1 MSVLSTENLCKKYKD
16 IMVVDHVNMHI
27 EEGDIYGFVGENGA
41 GKTTVIR
48 LITGL
53 SNVTDGRFSLFGVS
67 SDDKKICNARN
78 KVCGIAETVS
88 IVRNMTALENLRFQC
103 YVTDNKKTDEELI
116 GLIKKVGLNY
126 DDIKKKKAGNFSLG
140 MRQRLGIALTMVSD
154 PKFVILDEPM
164 NGLDPEGFVEVRETI
179 LKLNQEG
186 VTFLISS
193 HILSEL
199 EKICTKVGFISRGKL
214 IEEMS
219 IDDLHNRSRSRI
231 AIRAVDNNTLFKL
244 LADNFEGREIESK
257 NGEVVIYDTSAVN
270 QIIDLLSQN
279 RIEIKSINVTEG
291 TIEDYYIDLMKGG
304 RIS

>member
-67 SDDKKICNARN
+67 SDDKNISNARN

-231 AIRAVDNNTLFKL
+231 AIRAVDNNALFKL

-257 NGEVVIYDTSAVN
+257 NGEVVIYDTSAIN

-304 RIS
+304 QIS